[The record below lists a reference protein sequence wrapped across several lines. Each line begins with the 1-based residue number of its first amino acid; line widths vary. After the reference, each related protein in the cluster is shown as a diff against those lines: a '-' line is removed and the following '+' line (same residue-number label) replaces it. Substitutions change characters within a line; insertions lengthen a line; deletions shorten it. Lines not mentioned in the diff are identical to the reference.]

1 MTGRVTPLGLA
12 LLTVAAWALSLA
24 VLSARPELLIVI
36 LPLAVALATLARP
49 RRAPEYALTCELS
62 ADRVFEDDG
71 VRVTI
76 AIAARSALPVV
87 VVLGPLP
94 RDVALASGQ
103 PRAATSLGPGQTA
116 TFSYDVR
123 CPVRGVHD
131 FGTIVVHVRD
141 RWGVRAWEGRHPRA
155 RPLRVYPR
163 IAPLRSLPQ
172 PRRTQTSVG
181 DYVSRALGAGI
192 EPGDIRQFAPGD
204 AIRQVNWR
212 ASLRLGTL
220 YVTQHHREHNAD
232 VVLMLDTLA
241 QVGPAHATTLDWG
254 VRAAASLATAY
265 LARKDRVGLI
275 NCGGTIDW
283 VRPGSGRVQYERLA
297 DTLLRA
303 TVVFTYVQKNLA
315 FVPPRVLPSQALV
328 IAITPLLD
336 PRFTRTALDLA
347 ARGFDLVVIV
357 VSPVDVVRATLP
369 ASALNDLAGR
379 FWALDRRAQ
388 LDEFRRH
395 GIPVLEWNPSEPL
408 EGALAGFGR
417 RRFNQ
422 QGGPVAGPPIPPDA
436 RDAPAEPGSIDQHR
450 GPSHGPPIPP
460 DARGAPAEPGRPS
473 TPLGA
478 AR

>member
-12 LLTVAAWALSLA
+12 LLSVAAWALSLG
-24 VLSARPELLIVI
+24 VVSARPELVI
-36 LPLAVALATLARP
+36 ATIPLALVLLTLAIP
-49 RRAPEYALTCELS
+49 RWPPDYSLTCALS

-71 VRVTI
+71 VTVTI
-76 AIAARSALPVV
+76 TLTATSPLPVV
-87 VVLGPLP
+87 ILVAALA
-94 RDVALASGQ
+94 RDVELVRGRH
-103 PRAATSLGPGQTA
+103 RAVTSLGRGESA
-116 TFSYDVR
+116 SFSYEVR

-131 FGTIVVHVRD
+131 FGSIVVHARD
-141 RWGVRAWEGRHPRA
+141 RWGVRAWERRHVEP

-163 IAPLRSLPQ
+163 VSPLRSLPR
-172 PRRTQTSVG
+172 PLRTQTSVG
-181 DYVSRALGAGI
+181 DYVSKALGEGI
-192 EPGDIRQFAPGD
+192 EPGEIRQFAPGD

-212 ASLRLGTL
+212 ASLRLGSL

-241 QVGPAHATTLDWG
+241 QVGAAHATTLDWS

-283 VRPGSGRVQYERLA
+283 ARPGSGRAQYERLA

-315 FVPPRVLPSQALV
+315 FVPPRVLPPQALV

-347 ARGFDLVVIV
+347 ARGFDLVVV
-357 VSPVDVVRATLP
+357 AVSPVDVTRATL
-369 ASALNDLAGR
+369 AESMLNDLACR
-379 FWALDRRAQ
+379 LWTLDRRAR

-395 GIPVLEWNPSEPL
+395 GIPVLEWSPSSEPL
-408 EGALAGFGR
+408 EAALAGFHR
-417 RRFNQ
+417 RRARLAT
-422 QGGPVAGPPIPPDA
+422 AG
-436 RDAPAEPGSIDQHR
+436 
-450 GPSHGPPIPP
+450 
-460 DARGAPAEPGRPS
+460 
-473 TPLGA
+473 
-478 AR
+478 

>member
-1 MTGRVTPLGLA
+1 MTGRVTPLGRA
-12 LLTVAAWALSLA
+12 LLTVAAWAASLG
-24 VLSARPELLIVI
+24 VLSARPELLVTAV
-36 LPLAVALATLARP
+36 PLALVLATLAL
-49 RRAPEYALTCELS
+49 RRLAPEYSLTCETS
-62 ADRVFEDDG
+62 ADRVFEDDA
-71 VRVTI
+71 VTVTVTVT
-76 AIAARSALPVV
+76 AKSALPLM

-94 RDVALASGQ
+94 RDVELASGKS
-103 PRAATSLGPGQTA
+103 RAVTALPPGQTA
-116 TFSYDVR
+116 SFSYRVR

-131 FGTIVVHVRD
+131 FGTIVVQLRD
-141 RWGVRAWEGRHPRA
+141 RWGVRSWERRHVEPRSI
-155 RPLRVYPR
+155 RVYPR
-163 IAPLRSLPQ
+163 ITPLRSLPR
-172 PRRTQTSVG
+172 PLRTQTSVG

-241 QVGPAHATTLDWG
+241 QVGPAHGTTLDFG

-303 TVVFTYVQKNLA
+303 TVVFTYVTKNLA
-315 FVPPRVLPSQALV
+315 FVPPRVLPPHALV
-328 IAITPLLD
+328 IAITSLLD

-347 ARGFDLVVIV
+347 ARGYDLVVIE
-357 VSPVDVVRATLP
+357 VSPVHVTRATLP
-369 ASALNDLAGR
+369 ASPINDLACR
-379 FWALDRRAQ
+379 FWSLDRLAR

-408 EGALAGFGR
+408 ERALATFGR
-417 RRFNQ
+417 HRARLAS
-422 QGGPVAGPPIPPDA
+422 AG
-436 RDAPAEPGSIDQHR
+436 
-450 GPSHGPPIPP
+450 
-460 DARGAPAEPGRPS
+460 
-473 TPLGA
+473 
-478 AR
+478 